1 MRKKKI
7 RFVILSLTL
16 FIMST
21 VLLGCKHNIHK
32 INKLDKNNQDKIFL
46 LDHHK
51 TAMWLNQYPFA
62 VIETNN
68 PEDSFSHIG
77 IRIIDLFNYKG
88 TGTSGNASA
97 TTLLY
102 DFMLSV
108 VSILNKKKHLPY
120 DLESIKDDF
129 LTEFCFYI
137 GIYDTW
143 DWVNIFNKQYDDSL
157 NRFCHIYNCYNL
169 SNTYFY
175 TKNTYIK
182 FHRTNSLTHSHSNAF
197 LKHTNAIPFFNKL
210 FIFLIY
216 QSFYIKITSLKP

>member
-1 MRKKKI
+1 MLREKLFKKLLTKNRI
-7 RFVILSLTL
+7 NILENAINILLLTHNDLDGSGPVIILNKYFELVETIHCSNENMEQIISENVLNEDIL
-16 FIMST
+16 NSYDAVFIT
-21 VLLGCKHNIHK
+21 DIHCSKDTADK
-32 INKLDKNNQDKIFL
+32 INELDKNNQDKIFL

-51 TAMWLNQYPFA
+51 TAMWLNEYPFA

-77 IRIIDLFNYKG
+77 IRIINLCNYKD

-143 DWVNIFNKQYDDSL
+143 D
-157 NRFCHIYNCYNL
+157 
-169 SNTYFY
+169 
-175 TKNTYIK
+175 
-182 FHRTNSLTHSHSNAF
+182 
-197 LKHTNAIPFFNKL
+197 
-210 FIFLIY
+210 
-216 QSFYIKITSLKP
+216 